1 MRKISVV
8 GLLLFLFASCSW
20 NSAGKKEKEIQSENL
35 EYQLM
40 AENTSKMK
48 KIFFVLPS
56 PIETSL
62 LINKSGIVFQKDL
75 LNSTEKLAGYSTSTS
90 RAIALGVYCADL
102 SYSGINEQFQT
113 SIEYLNV
120 TRNLAESLGILRAVD
135 PKKIKLLEENITN
148 KELVIDVISE
158 VYMESHEQLK
168 EQDRYLLA
176 SLMLIGGWVESLY
189 LATQSVKPNE
199 VSHQI
204 LIERILDQQL
214 SLESVKSVLSENQS
228 NPVIQPIYK
237 DLLDL
242 ERLFKKST
250 ISKNNEMD
258 FYGRVNL
265 EAFEQLILKV
275 NAIRDYIVD

>member
-1 MRKISVV
+1 MRKISEAV
-8 GLLLFLFASCSW
+8 LLIFLLTSCSW
-20 NSAGKKEKEIQSENL
+20 NSAGKKDKEIKSENL

-40 AENTSKMK
+40 TENTKKMK

-62 LINKSGIVFQKDL
+62 LINNSGLVFQEDL

-90 RAIALGVYCADL
+90 RAIALGIYCADL

-135 PKKIKLLEENITN
+135 PEKIKLLEENLTN

-158 VYMESHEQLK
+158 VYMESHEQLR

-199 VSHQI
+199 VKHQI
-204 LIERILDQQL
+204 LIERILDQHL

-242 ERLFKKST
+242 ERLFKKS
-250 ISKNNEMD
+250 IKSKNDESD
-258 FYGRVNL
+258 FYEKVNL
-265 EAFEQLILKV
+265 VGFEQLILKV
-275 NAIRDYIVD
+275 NDIRDYLVD

>member
-1 MRKISVV
+1 MRKISEAV
-8 GLLLFLFASCSW
+8 LLIFLLTSCSW
-20 NSAGKKEKEIQSENL
+20 NSAGKKDKEIKSENL

-40 AENTSKMK
+40 TENTKKMK

-62 LINKSGIVFQKDL
+62 LINNSGLVFQEDL

-90 RAIALGVYCADL
+90 RAIALGIYCADL

-135 PKKIKLLEENITN
+135 PEKIKLLEENLTN

-158 VYMESHEQLK
+158 VYMESHEQLR

-199 VSHQI
+199 VKDQI
-204 LIERILDQQL
+204 LIERILDQHL
-214 SLESVKSVLSENQS
+214 SLESVKSVLRENQS

-242 ERLFKKST
+242 ERLFKKS
-250 ISKNNEMD
+250 IKSKNDELD
-258 FYGRVNL
+258 FYEKVNL
-265 EAFEQLILKV
+265 VGFEQLILKV
-275 NAIRDYIVD
+275 YDIRDYLVD

>member
-8 GLLLFLFASCSW
+8 GLLFFLFASCNW
-20 NSAGKKEKEIQSENL
+20 NSAGKKEKEIQSENF

-40 AENTSKMK
+40 ADNTSKMK

-62 LINKSGIVFQKDL
+62 LINKSGLVFQEDL

-120 TRNLAESLGILRAVD
+120 TRNLAESLGILRVVD
-135 PKKIKLLEENITN
+135 PKKVKLLEENITN
-148 KELVIDVISE
+148 KELVVDVISE
-158 VYMESHEQLK
+158 VYMESHEQLR

-176 SLMLIGGWVESLY
+176 SLMLMGAWVESLY

-199 VSHQI
+199 ASHQI
-204 LIERILDQQL
+204 LIERILDQHL

-228 NPVIQPIYK
+228 NPVIQPVFK
-237 DLLDL
+237 DLLVL
-242 ERLFKKST
+242 EKLFKKSI
-250 ISKNNEMD
+250 ISKNNELD

-275 NAIRDYIVD
+275 NDIRDYIVD

>member
-8 GLLLFLFASCSW
+8 GLLFFLFASCNW

-40 AENTSKMK
+40 ADNTSKMK

-62 LINKSGIVFQKDL
+62 LINKSGLVFQKDL

-113 SIEYLNV
+113 SIEYLNA
-120 TRNLAESLGILRAVD
+120 TRNLAESLGILRVVD
-135 PKKIKLLEENITN
+135 PKKVKLLEENITN
-148 KELVIDVISE
+148 KELVVDVISE
-158 VYMESHEQLK
+158 VYMESHEQLR

-176 SLMLIGGWVESLY
+176 SLMLMGAWVESLY

-199 VSHQI
+199 ASHQI
-204 LIERILDQQL
+204 LIERILDQHL

-228 NPVIQPIYK
+228 NLVIQPIFK
-237 DLLDL
+237 DLLVL
-242 ERLFKKST
+242 EKLFKKSI
-250 ISKNNEMD
+250 ISKNNELD
-258 FYGRVNL
+258 FYDRVNL

-275 NAIRDYIVD
+275 NDIRDYIVD